1 MINNSVL
8 YKLEKYRNYNQS
20 ANYKAQQTCF
30 IFDLDHSSAIRLI
43 KHLKSMILIFENPFL
58 GSGFWSSQYIF
69 GYIPDSI
76 LQIPLETG
84 TLGILIILYIFFQ
97 IYKSFKDNQS
107 LQNPYVFLSLILVS
121 VGLLSISI
129 FANMLYEW
137 RYLFMLM
144 LSCYYYTKK
153 V

>member
-1 MINNSVL
+1 
-8 YKLEKYRNYNQS
+8 
-20 ANYKAQQTCF
+20 
-30 IFDLDHSSAIRLI
+30 
-43 KHLKSMILIFENPFL
+43 MILIFENPFL

-121 VGLLSISI
+121 VGFYPFQFLLISYMNGDI
-129 FANMLYEW
+129 
-137 RYLFMLM
+137 YL
-144 LSCYYYTKK
+144 C
-153 V
+153 

>member
-1 MINNSVL
+1 
-8 YKLEKYRNYNQS
+8 
-20 ANYKAQQTCF
+20 
-30 IFDLDHSSAIRLI
+30 
-43 KHLKSMILIFENPFL
+43 MILIFENPFL

-84 TLGILIILYIFFQ
+84 ALGFLIILYIIFQ
-97 IYKSFKDNQS
+97 IYKNFRYNGS
-107 LQNPYVFLSLILVS
+107 LQDSYVFLPLSLVTA
-121 VGLLSISI
+121 GLLSTSI

-144 LSCYYYTKK
+144 LNLLLIIPKK
-153 V
+153 FNKV